1 MTADPIDIHPTLSIP
16 LGELVLRASRSSGPG
31 GQHVNTSSTRIEL
44 TWDIAASNSLDDEV
58 RARLLAVL
66 APRLGGGSV
75 LRIVALGERSQARN
89 RADAIA
95 RFQDIVRRAAAV
107 PRRRRAT
114 KPTRAS
120 QERRLRDK
128 KARGDLKRDR
138 NRRDD

>member
-75 LRIVALGERSQARN
+75 LRIVAQGERSQARN

>member
-1 MTADPIDIHPTLSIP
+1 MTSDPIDIHPTLSIP

-58 RARLLAVL
+58 RTRLLAVL

-75 LRIVALGERSQARN
+75 LRIVAQGERSQARN
-89 RADAIA
+89 RANAIA